1 MGSQVWA
8 TLPCGMWHSPGIEPV
23 SPALAGGFLS
33 TGSPGKSL
41 SFVFCFYRMRFES
54 RTLVFSFLLLRDIM
68 SVIYVYLF
76 FLAYDCSLV
85 THSMIAQLLH
95 FLEVM
100 KSHSFEYKGFMT
112 SPVNSTFRRS
122 LICMSAL
129 T

>member
-1 MGSQVWA
+1 MGSQVWT
-8 TLPCGMWHSPGIEPV
+8 TLPCGMWHPPGIEPV

-76 FLAYDCSLV
+76 VLAYDCSLV
-85 THSMIAQLLH
+85 THSMIAQLL
-95 FLEVM
+95 L
-100 KSHSFEYKGFMT
+100 
-112 SPVNSTFRRS
+112 TFFFC
-122 LICMSAL
+122 LICSEFCHTL
-129 T
+129 K